1 MKQSKADVIA
11 TNINALKRNV
21 MHNNV
26 YITNRMNDFNNLSHN
41 EQHLN
46 VSKVYLSK
54 CCFCFKMYG
63 QPWCTK

>member
-26 YITNRMNDFNNLSHN
+26 YIMKHN
-41 EQHLN
+41 EW
-46 VSKVYLSK
+46 
-54 CCFCFKMYG
+54 F
-63 QPWCTK
+63 

>member
-26 YITNRMNDFNNLSHN
+26 YITNKMNDFNN
-41 EQHLN
+41 
-46 VSKVYLSK
+46 
-54 CCFCFKMYG
+54 
-63 QPWCTK
+63 